1 MELERIGDFRVCG
14 LKRGRLRRGLEG
26 VLVVLLWGIRRAWS
40 RIFLFCL
47 VVVVVEWREEE
58 RDGSWRGEGIIKEV
72 DFGIEIIKTD

>member
-14 LKRGRLRRGLEG
+14 LKRGRLRRGLEGVLG

-58 RDGSWRGEGIIKEV
+58 RDGSWRGKGSSKELTLGGV
-72 DFGIEIIKTD
+72 